1 MELDLLCL
9 LVLAV
14 FAALGAIRGTLRSGV
29 RVGCWV
35 FGYIGAVVF
44 APDVAPLLTRY
55 AGLTSPFS
63 FIAAGVGIL
72 ILIWVLGAFVVRGVE
87 KRFGAEGHR
96 EGMDGV
102 GGALFGLVQGG
113 LVVLLLGWLTLWL
126 QAAERVGASLPFSP
140 PSASFVAHVSGKVM
154 GKGAELALGAD
165 EPAARVATRFAA
177 DPASTVD
184 RVRSLAEN
192 PRIVALQR
200 DPAFWSDVNRNA
212 LDNAR
217 NALDNA
223 LNRPSF
229 LGIAYDDSLRHEL
242 AEVGLVGRGA
252 ALDARLFR
260 NDVED
265 TLEEIAPKVRRLANS
280 HELRA
285 VSEDYAVRAALEA
298 GDTVALLQN
307 PRVQELIGRVLASET
322 PPGAAAETR
331 GY

>member
-35 FGYIGAVVF
+35 FGYIAAVVF

-63 FIAAGVGIL
+63 FVAAGAGIL
-72 ILIWVLGAFVVRGVE
+72 ILVWVLGAFVVRGVE
-87 KRFGAEGHR
+87 RRFGAEGHR

-154 GKGAELALGAD
+154 GKGAELALGAH
-165 EPAARVATRFAA
+165 EPAARMAARFAA
-177 DPASTVD
+177 DPATTVD
-184 RVRSLAEN
+184 RVRSLAAN

-200 DPAFWSDVNRNA
+200 DPTFWRDVN
-212 LDNAR
+212 R

-242 AEVGLVGRGA
+242 AEVGLVDRGA
-252 ALDARLFR
+252 ALDPRLFR

-307 PRVQELIGRVLASET
+307 PRVQELIGRVLASDT
-322 PPGAAAETR
+322 PPGAAAENR

>member
-1 MELDLLCL
+1 M
-9 LVLAV
+9 
-14 FAALGAIRGTLRSGV
+14 GSPLRSSKAID
-29 RVGCWV
+29 RVKLKE
-35 FGYIGAVVF
+35 F
-44 APDVAPLLTRY
+44 DKQL
-55 AGLTSPFS
+55 
-63 FIAAGVGIL
+63 
-72 ILIWVLGAFVVRGVE
+72 
-87 KRFGAEGHR
+87 
-96 EGMDGV
+96 
-102 GGALFGLVQGG
+102 GALFGLVQGA

-126 QAAERVGASLPFSP
+126 QAAERVGASLPFSLPFSP
-140 PSASFVAHVSGKVM
+140 PYASYVAHVSGKVM

-184 RVRSLAEN
+184 RVRALADN

-200 DPAFWSDVNRNA
+200 DPGFWRDVNRDA
-212 LDNAR
+212 LDT
-217 NALDNA
+217 A

-229 LGIAYDDSLRHEL
+229 LGIAYDESLRHDL
-242 AEVGLVGRGA
+242 AEVGLVDQSA
-252 ALDARLFR
+252 ALDPRLFR

-265 TLEEIAPKVRRLANS
+265 TLEEIAPKVRQLANS

-285 VSEDYAVRAALEA
+285 VSEDHTVQAALEA

-322 PPGAAAETR
+322 PPAAPAETP